1 MFRYQEGAPIIDV
14 QRVETSASLLLVRA
28 VLDLPA
34 ERFACDADAGTSSQD
49 LWTRKAPL
57 KSIKYTLS
65 SEKRN

>member
-1 MFRYQEGAPIIDV
+1 MPAAGATPSGPEGG
-14 QRVETSASLLLVRA
+14 LVRA